1 MAKRRVAITVGL
13 ALLSVGVALAVLNR
27 PRPPIVTI
35 GPHRTEMKFVPFSE
49 ANPKPWFDFKLPIIG
64 RVAFPNAKPLP
75 GVDPTDDPRFVA
87 GYIVVQSPN
96 AHWQS
101 RGILD
106 SWEFTGQFLGTKYG
120 AEPVS
125 VLPVGYPRSAEEASE
140 PAKINVGGEAVPV
153 YRMFDPSKLPA
164 RYEDQITP
172 LGDLTI
178 SVRYLFLTEGV
189 PSVEILIK
197 APTESGTVR
206 LETGSAHRSSSY
218 SMSGP
223 FPVRYTTSAEVS
235 KDGTL
240 SVDGTISYG
249 LNDKPVG
256 SPIPL
261 KIRLKPRAPGAIK
274 SA

>member
-1 MAKRRVAITVGL
+1 MVGL
-13 ALLSVGVALAVLNR
+13 TILSVGVALAVLNR

-49 ANPKPWFDFKLPIIG
+49 ANPRPWFDFKLPVIG

-75 GVDPTDDPRFVA
+75 GVNPTDDPRFVA

-96 AHWQS
+96 ARWQS

-106 SWEFTGQFLGTKYG
+106 SWEFTGVFSTPYG

-125 VLPVGYPRSAEEASE
+125 VLPVGYPRSVEEASQ
-140 PAKINVGGEAVPV
+140 PAKINIGGEAVPV
-153 YRMFDPSKLPA
+153 YRTFDPSKLPA
-164 RYEDQITP
+164 RYEDLVILQ
-172 LGDLTI
+172 GDLKIT
-178 SVRYLFLTEGV
+178 VRYLFLNEGE
-189 PSVEILIK
+189 PSVEILIYSS
-197 APTESGTVR
+197 ADSGTVQI
-206 LETGSAHRSSSY
+206 ETGSAHRSSSY

-223 FPVRYTTSAEVS
+223 FPVRYTTAAEVS

-249 LNDKPVG
+249 LDDKPVG